1 MLKAVIK
8 YSIFLCTSLI
18 TLVAH
23 TFELTPEARWANTFG
38 KTVAAIT

>member
-1 MLKAVIK
+1 MQKVVIK
-8 YSIFLCTSLI
+8 YSIFPCTFLI

-23 TFELTPEARWANTFG
+23 AFEPTPEARWANTFG